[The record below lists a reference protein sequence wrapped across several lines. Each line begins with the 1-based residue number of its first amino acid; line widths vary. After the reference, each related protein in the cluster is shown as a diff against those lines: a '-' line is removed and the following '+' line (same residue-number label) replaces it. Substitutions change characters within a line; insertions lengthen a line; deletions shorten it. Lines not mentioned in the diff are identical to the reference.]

1 MLFKYQID
9 DFTQSSIDTV
19 NLTLLMNST
28 KKARI
33 DWRDR
38 RVIIS
43 TSKKQDTLL
52 EIGEHSTTVKIKREV
67 KKRLFFIT
75 ITV

>member
-38 RVIIS
+38 R
-43 TSKKQDTLL
+43 
-52 EIGEHSTTVKIKREV
+52 E
-67 KKRLFFIT
+67 
-75 ITV
+75 